1 MNPRSIIATLAT
13 LALMSVLAP
22 PATAQAWPN
31 KPVKLIVPY
40 PPGGG
45 NDNLARLFAQ
55 KLGERLNQPFVVENR
70 PGAGTL
76 IGSELAAKASGDG
89 YTLLLSSNRNACI
102 GAGALPQGA
111 VRSDPRFRADYDTR
125 GRADST
131 RRQPGVSG

>member
-1 MNPRSIIATLAT
+1 MNRRSIIATLAV
-13 LALMSVLAP
+13 LALTFGLAP
-22 PATAQAWPN
+22 PAAAQGWPN

-76 IGSELAAKASGDG
+76 IGTETAAKA
-89 YTLLLSSNRNACI
+89 
-102 GAGALPQGA
+102 AG
-111 VRSDPRFRADYDTR
+111 
-125 GRADST
+125 
-131 RRQPGVSG
+131 